1 LVSIE
6 PLVYKQYI
14 GKGKSQWDFEIWWG
28 IVGINEWAL
37 AHSKINSLE
46 NHKKPTSWDGMHVE
60 FSTTLLILGEG
71 DLFKREDALLAT

>member
-1 LVSIE
+1 VSIE

-46 NHKKPTSWDGMHVE
+46 NHKSPPHGMACMWSLVPPC
-60 FSTTLLILGEG
+60 
-71 DLFKREDALLAT
+71 LF